1 VFVSVGLCFN
11 EKVLRE
17 FSVDSL
23 VSEEDRAD
31 IDAALQGDEAGYAR
45 LVDRYSTQVFRHMS
59 RFTRDRG
66 VLEELTQEVFV
77 QIYYSLPNFRG
88 EAPFVH
94 WVRKIAMRSGYRY
107 WTRLRVERERS
118 AALERWR
125 HELPPVEAQSPTEA
139 ADLLQSL
146 LAVLPPKDRL
156 VLTLYYL
163 EDCTAKEIAELMGW
177 NATLVRVRVH
187 RALAAM
193 RKHLA
198 RVPEL
203 GARHG

>member
-1 VFVSVGLCFN
+1 MIVGLYLN
-11 EKVLRE
+11 ERMLRE
-17 FSVDSL
+17 LSVDSL

-31 IDAALQGDEAGYAR
+31 IDSTLQGDEAAYAR
-45 LVDRYSTQVFRHMS
+45 LIDRYSTHVFRHMS

-77 QIYYSLPNFRG
+77 QVYYSLPNFRG

-94 WVRKIAMRSGYRY
+94 WLRKIAVRSGYRY
-107 WTRLRVERERS
+107 WTRVRVERERS
-118 AALERWR
+118 AVLERWLQ
-125 HELPPVEAQSPTEA
+125 ELPPAEKQTPTEA
-139 ADLLQSL
+139 ADLLQTL

-163 EDCTAKEIAELMGW
+163 EDCTANEIAELMGW